1 MPSGFFGRV
10 LWVDLTEG
18 KAEEAALPPEV
29 YRETLGGHGLG
40 VRLLLE
46 HMPPGADPLGPDN
59 ILGFFPGL
67 LTGVGVPFSGRFMVV
82 GRSPL
87 TGGWG
92 ESNCG
97 GHFGP
102 ALRSVGCDGLLVTGA
117 ADRPVYLV
125 VDEEGVQVRDARD
138 LWGLDAVQTE
148 ERLRE
153 RLGPGTQVLCIGP
166 AGENRAL
173 LAACIT
179 DGGRAAARS
188 GLAAVMGAKHLKAI
202 AVARGS
208 RRVPVHDPSELKR
221 WSRAYGEA
229 FRRGRTP
236 VPGLLFRLTRVVSP
250 WLRRLRLKPSGG
262 PTEAIIHVYRE
273 YGTCSGL
280 AFSTEIGDAP
290 VKNWRGVGAR
300 DFPLRRS
307 ARISD
312 DSVVQHQV
320 RRYACHACPV
330 GCGGLVRLEDPQYG
344 LQEGHKPEYETL
356 AAFGPLVLNDD
367 LPSIVAANNLCNRLG
382 LDTISAGAAVA
393 FALECAERGLL
404 SSSDAGGLDLTWGNG
419 ETVVALVEQ
428 MARREGLGAL
438 LADGVQRA
446 ATRLGGE
453 AQAWA
458 MHAGGQ
464 ELPMHDSRY
473 EPLLG
478 IAYLADATPG
488 RHNPANSGLYDVP
501 ALREVLGLAG
511 MPLPGRY
518 DYEAKGALFAWVN
531 RYIQVVSSAGLCMFS
546 LAMGRPPVREW
557 LQAAT
562 GWDLGLADLLEVGHR
577 IQVLRHGFNLR
588 EGLRPRDVTLPARA
602 VGHPPLEG
610 GPLRGISLD
619 VEAMWRGYCQAMGY
633 DVATGVPVRSLVKSL
648 GIAGLLG
655 DCEEG

>member
-1 MPSGFFGRV
+1 MAGGFFGRV
-10 LWVDLTEG
+10 LWVDLTG
-18 KAEEAALPPEV
+18 GRVEEMPLPPQV
-29 YRETLGGHGLG
+29 YREHLGGHGLG

-46 HMPPGADPLGPDN
+46 RMRPGADPLGPEN
-59 ILGFFPGL
+59 VLGFFPGL
-67 LTGVGVPFSGRFMVV
+67 LTGTGVPFSGRFMVV
-82 GRSPL
+82 GKSPL

-117 ADRPVYLV
+117 ADHPVCLV
-125 VDEEGVQVRDARD
+125 VGEEGVQVQDARD
-138 LWGLDAVQTE
+138 LWGLDTVQTE
-148 ERLRE
+148 QRLRE
-153 RLGPGTQVLCIGP
+153 RLGAGAQVLCIGP
-166 AGENRAL
+166 AGERRAL

-188 GLAAVMGAKHLKAI
+188 GLAAAMGAKGLKAV
-202 AVARGS
+202 AVARGA
-208 RRVPVHDPSELKR
+208 RRVPVHDPGELAR
-221 WSRAYGEA
+221 WSRTYRAA
-229 FRRGRTP
+229 FRHRRAP
-236 VPGLLFRLTRVVSP
+236 WPGLLFRLTRLAGP

-312 DSVVQHQV
+312 DAVIQHQV

-330 GCGGLVRLEDPQYG
+330 GCGGVVRLEDPRYG

-393 FALECAERGLL
+393 FALECAERGIL
-404 SSSDAGGLDLTWGNG
+404 SAGDAGGLDLTWGNG

-446 ATRLGGE
+446 AARLGGGAE
-453 AQAWA
+453 AWA

-501 ALREVLGLAG
+501 SLREVLEWADV
-511 MPLPGRY
+511 PLPSRY

-557 LQAAT
+557 LRAAT
-562 GWDLGLADLLEVGHR
+562 GWDLDLGELLEVGHR
-577 IQVLRHGFNLR
+577 IQVLRHAFNLR
-588 EGLRPRDVTLPARA
+588 EGIRPREVALPARA
-602 VGHPPLEG
+602 AGCPPLDEGPLEG
-610 GPLRGISLD
+610 VSLD

-633 DVATGVPVRSLVKSL
+633 DVATGMPAQGLVESL
-648 GIAGLLG
+648 GIAGLAAGL
-655 DCEEG
+655 